1 MQEKKK
7 KAHVIFYADSPQ
19 QVGGFLKSDWKS
31 GKFPLLLKQQAGLV
45 ILLYSS
51 SSLASGITALQL

>member
-31 GKFPLLLKQQAGLV
+31 GKLEVPTVTETASR
-45 ILLYSS
+45 SS
-51 SSLASGITALQL
+51 YIII